1 MGRWPSRDAPARCE
15 RPRRSARDVG
25 QARFQNV
32 DRAAVDGSVGRARP
46 RAARHRLRR
55 ILAFS
60 HMHFDHVG
68 NANLF
73 TRATWILHRDELAWA
88 LADPP
93 HVSMVPEL
101 FSGYTSANK
110 KLIDGDFDVFGAG
123 TVRILK
129 APATRRAAPHCSSSC
144 RRQVL
149 SCSKRIPRGCPRR
162 RTASSDV
169 RCAVGRSGLERVPA
183 LA

>member
-1 MGRWPSRDAPARCE
+1 
-15 RPRRSARDVG
+15 
-25 QARFQNV
+25 
-32 DRAAVDGSVGRARP
+32 
-46 RAARHRLRR
+46 
-55 ILAFS
+55 
-60 HMHFDHVG
+60 MHFDHVG

-129 APATRRAAPHCSSSC
+129 APATRRAAPRSMFRRSTRCSWVTRWRPTPSPPAREARRSRPFPPTQ
-144 RRQVL
+144 RRQW
-149 SCSKRIPRGCPRR
+149 SRWTG
-162 RTASSDV
+162 
-169 RCAVGRSGLERVPA
+169 
-183 LA
+183 